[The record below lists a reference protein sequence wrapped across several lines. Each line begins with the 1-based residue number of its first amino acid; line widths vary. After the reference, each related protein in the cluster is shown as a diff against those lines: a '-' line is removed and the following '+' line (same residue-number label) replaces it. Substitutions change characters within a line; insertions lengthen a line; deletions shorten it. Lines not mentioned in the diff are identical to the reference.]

1 MLSSKIRS
9 TLKRVKANPLN
20 HWIKLWKLYS
30 LLCGYFGFGYV
41 GEFSFLLRNSS
52 GTEWEKRAAS
62 ISRKCRKA
70 PFHRRDFQMMNH
82 IGNAMTTKFI
92 QHMKMGRNGQLLM
105 VSPWFC

>member
-41 GEFSFLLRNSS
+41 GAFSFSFLLCNSS
-52 GTEWEKRAAS
+52 DIAWEKRAAS
-62 ISRKCRKA
+62 ILRKCRKA
-70 PFHRRDFQMMNH
+70 PFHRRDFQMMNY

-105 VSPWFC
+105 MSP